1 MYCNKMMLNRMVD
14 RRERTLLKLNHPK
27 LQ

>member
-1 MYCNKMMLNRMVD
+1 MMLNRMVD